1 VTHADNSAHSGV
13 VGVLFEGRST
23 VPDLTHLYWNAGLL
37 LLAAIA
43 IFLGLIVARGLR
55 NRYSDSGATTAFT
68 LQDLREL
75 RASGQISDREYE
87 TMRAAIVGS
96 VRRAADPPAPTPTS
110 DSPSAPGDPP
120 ESQDPSAESR

>member
-1 VTHADNSAHSGV
+1 
-13 VGVLFEGRST
+13 

-43 IFLGLIVARGLR
+43 IFVGLIVARVLR
-55 NRYSDSGATTAFT
+55 NRFSDSGTTAPFT

-96 VRRAADPPAPTPTS
+96 VRRPADPPARPA
-110 DSPSAPGDPP
+110 APGDRPSVPGEPP